1 MFAPDEQT
9 GKEEVIHMPRPIKGR
24 NVCCLPQSARFGP
37 LGRQGVQLE
46 EIMMTVDEYETIR
59 LIDYLDFTQEECSRQ
74 MNVARTTVQGIY
86 SQARK
91 KLAHALVNGVPLAI
105 GGGEYKLC
113 GGWDES
119 CGRGCCRRR
128 GRRMAGTEDTM
139 KDQQEEKT

>member
-1 MFAPDEQT
+1 
-9 GKEEVIHMPRPIKGR
+9 MPRPIKGR

-37 LGRQGVQLE
+37 LGRQGKQLE

-59 LIDYLDFTQEECSRQ
+59 LIDYLDFTQEECARQ

-91 KLAHALVNGVPLAI
+91 KLSRALVDGVPLAI
-105 GGGEYKLC
+105 SGGEYKLC
-113 GGWDES
+113 GGWDDT

-128 GRRMAGTEDTM
+128 GQRIAITEESPREH
-139 KDQQEEKT
+139 QEEKK